1 MPRNEGL
8 QSVETANRAVRLV
21 RLQMATSDPM
31 LSRDRLLYEVAADL
45 TSTLNLD
52 EVLRRLMDKVID
64 LMNASRGFVV
74 LVEEGILRVRMARN
88 QTGTHPDQ
96 GEFTGS
102 HSFVEQ
108 CIASKTPLLTTDAL
122 ADERFKGNQSVILR
136 NLRSIIAVP
145 LLVRG
150 ECIGAIYVD
159 NPYKSGIFKDEDK
172 EFLQVIAHQ
181 AAIAIDNARLFS
193 SLKESYDH
201 SEKLRKTFERYV
213 NKQVMERVL
222 GDPKGDFLAGERLK
236 VTMLASDIAGF
247 STLSQAMEAE
257 DLVALL
263 NDYFRQMVDIVLAHG
278 GNIDKFQGDG
288 LLVVFGAPVPVED
301 SAQRAVRAASDMLR
315 TIRQINIPRAAVGAP
330 PISVGIGLDSGYV
343 VGGNIGSERRLEYT
357 LIGVP
362 VNNAAYLSKRRPA
375 GAFLS
380 ESTFKQVA
388 ADVTATEQ
396 EPVVLKGASLP
407 TPIYL
412 LEID

>member
-1 MPRNEGL
+1 MPLNDPL
-8 QSVETANRAVRLV
+8 PIVETANSAVRLV
-21 RLQMATSDPM
+21 RLQMASTDPA
-31 LSRDRLLYEVAADL
+31 LSRDRLLYEVATDL

-52 EVLRRLMDKVID
+52 EVLRRLMDRVID

-74 LVEEGILRVRMARN
+74 LVEEGVLRVRMARSES
-88 QTGTHPDQ
+88 GTHPDK

-102 HSFVEQ
+102 HTFVEQ
-108 CIASKTPLLTTDAL
+108 VITSKTPLLTTDAL
-122 ADERFKGNQSVILR
+122 TDERFKGQQSVILR

-172 EFLQVIAHQ
+172 DFLQVIAHQ

-193 SLKESYDH
+193 SLKESYDQ
-201 SEKLRKTFERYV
+201 SERLRKTFERYV

-247 STLSQAMEAE
+247 STLSQAMQAE

-263 NDYFRQMVDIVLAHG
+263 NDYFRQMVDIVLFHG

-301 SAQRAVRAASDMLR
+301 TKGMIARAKKAR
-315 TIRQINIPRAAVGAP
+315 
-330 PISVGIGLDSGYV
+330 
-343 VGGNIGSERRLEYT
+343 GSRRL
-357 LIGVP
+357 
-362 VNNAAYLSKRRPA
+362 RRR
-375 GAFLS
+375 
-380 ESTFKQVA
+380 
-388 ADVTATEQ
+388 
-396 EPVVLKGASLP
+396 
-407 TPIYL
+407 
-412 LEID
+412 